1 MSQEVGEITH
11 LPAMD
16 PNFLVHPSRGFV
28 STVDL
33 WFLFSSQS
41 APPGGEIFS
50 SEKCLALVKRLDV
63 VQASCLKPHKDVT
76 WAGRLI
82 VEMKSLV
89 GIEDCMKLFLKY
101 LQDFFLYSNP

>member
-33 WFLFSSQS
+33 WFLFSSQAAFLQVVKFSRQKS
-41 APPGGEIFS
+41 ALP
-50 SEKCLALVKRLDV
+50 
-63 VQASCLKPHKDVT
+63 
-76 WAGRLI
+76 W
-82 VEMKSLV
+82 
-89 GIEDCMKLFLKY
+89 
-101 LQDFFLYSNP
+101 